1 MSDWCKGISK
11 SNTMLKK
18 PIDIKVVDPTKPKQV
33 QPNDVP
39 DQMLYLE
46 KYKPQLNKFLK
57 LNDLKLLKAE
67 ESLGQVKN
75 DFKMKMSKV
84 EAQCK

>member
-46 KYKPQLNKFLK
+46 KYKP
-57 LNDLKLLKAE
+57 
-67 ESLGQVKN
+67 
-75 DFKMKMSKV
+75 
-84 EAQCK
+84 